1 MNDNT
6 NIPPV
11 LFLGD
16 HFGYASG
23 VAHGGTAY
31 FLNVIPALVDA
42 GIDISA
48 CFLREAHPAA
58 AGLRDSGVEPVFLG
72 AHAMNPFV
80 VFQVAKI
87 AKARR
92 ARIIHAGGIKAT
104 LVARV
109 VARMVGIEAVVHV
122 HDLTYPSKPISA
134 LHRVSARPSD
144 TGVCVSGA
152 ARDIIVN
159 GYHVRPERTRVIHNA
174 ITLARVKNV
183 AADARATRRAEL
195 GLAEDARVLT
205 LIGRIHP
212 VKGHSGMLRTMPAV
226 LESCPNAVLVC
237 VGDGPDRGD
246 CEALA
251 EQIGVRSNVH
261 FLGQRNDVPEWLAAS
276 DLVVIPSLS
285 EGLPFAAIE
294 ALAAGK
300 PIVAHRVGG
309 LTEVIDDGVDGA
321 LVELGD
327 RRAFA
332 QAIVTLLTDASLM
345 ERYSRAASVE
355 AERFSLERHV
365 DSLKRLYRDID
376 RGTVA

>member
-1 MNDNT
+1 
-6 NIPPV
+6 
-11 LFLGD
+11 
-16 HFGYASG
+16 
-23 VAHGGTAY
+23 
-31 FLNVIPALVDA
+31 
-42 GIDISA
+42 
-48 CFLREAHPAA
+48 
-58 AGLRDSGVEPVFLG
+58 
-72 AHAMNPFV
+72 
-80 VFQVAKI
+80 
-87 AKARR
+87 
-92 ARIIHAGGIKAT
+92 
-104 LVARV
+104 
-109 VARMVGIEAVVHV
+109 
-122 HDLTYPSKPISA
+122 
-134 LHRVSARPSD
+134 
-144 TGVCVSGA
+144 
-152 ARDIIVN
+152 
-159 GYHVRPERTRVIHNA
+159 VRPERTRVIHNA

-183 AADARATRRAEL
+183 AADARASRRAEL
-195 GLAEDARVLT
+195 GLSEDARVLT

-226 LESCPNAVLVC
+226 LESCPKAVLVC

-246 CEALA
+246 YEALA

-309 LTEVIDDGVDGA
+309 LTEVIDDGVDGT
-321 LVELGD
+321 LVALGD
-327 RRAFA
+327 RQAFA